1 MTDIDPTEALA
12 RVGREAAALVTAG
25 ARVGLGTGRAAEAFI
40 RALGARVRTEGLGVV
55 GVATSERS
63 AALAAEVGIATE
75 PLSPEVGL
83 DLAFDGADEVAPD
96 LSLTKGLGGA
106 MLRERVVAADARRFI
121 VLVTP
126 EKLVAR
132 LGERSPLP
140 IEVAPFALPAVE
152 RALRL
157 HGLPRLRVSKDGA
170 PYRTDNGNAVVD
182 LHAEGGAWS
191 DARALDRA
199 VRAIPGV
206 VDTGF
211 FFDLAERVLVSE
223 LEGVRVLGA

>member
-1 MTDIDPTEALA
+1 MSSLEASDALA
-12 RVGREAAALVTAG
+12 KIGREAAALVMEG

-40 RALGARVRTEGLGVV
+40 RALGARVREERLVVV

-63 AALAAEVGIATE
+63 AELAAEVGIAVE

-106 MLRERVVAADARRFI
+106 MLRERVVATDARRFL

-126 EKLVAR
+126 EKLVQR

-140 IEVAPFALPAVE
+140 IEVVPFALPSVE
-152 RALRL
+152 RA
-157 HGLPRLRVSKDGA
+157 RVGPSC
-170 PYRTDNGNAVVD
+170 
-182 LHAEGGAWS
+182 
-191 DARALDRA
+191 
-199 VRAIPGV
+199 
-206 VDTGF
+206 
-211 FFDLAERVLVSE
+211 
-223 LEGVRVLGA
+223 